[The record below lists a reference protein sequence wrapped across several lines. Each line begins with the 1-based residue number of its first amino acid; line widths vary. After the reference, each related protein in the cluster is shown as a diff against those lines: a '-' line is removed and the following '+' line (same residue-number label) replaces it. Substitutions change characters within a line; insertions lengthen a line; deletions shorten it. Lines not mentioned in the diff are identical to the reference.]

1 MAEFL
6 LKNSFSCWWIWRK
19 STTPPLEIYSSNF
32 SLCIP
37 CLTFSTLTKLS
48 FITFILEQYTMYS
61 QKYTFLHGPL
71 LTNGSYWMQ
80 AECANALLC
89 LNVEEILSKC
99 LFLHKKSIRESLLL
113 CIYIIILLWYNFLVL
128 QMQIN
133 VIYVVDSLHFIVGPF
148 LVKNINNPLL
158 FLQHKIRA
166 QSFSSTSFKSDLC

>member
-1 MAEFL
+1 MEFWQNFCSKIL
-6 LKNSFSCWWIWRK
+6 FHVGGYEERVL
-19 STTPPLEIYSSNF
+19 YSIRNLF
-32 SLCIP
+32 FEFQP
-37 CLTFSTLTKLS
+37 VYTFSTLTKLS

-133 VIYVVDSLHFIVGPF
+133 VIYVVDSLRFIVSPF
-148 LVKNINNPLL
+148 
-158 FLQHKIRA
+158 
-166 QSFSSTSFKSDLC
+166 